1 MTTATLAELLEPCSA
16 EDFLDESYGTSYRQV
31 PGSPGKFSDLLSWA
45 RLNEILDGHPLDWLH
60 AETDGP
66 VVRNRLSLVR
76 RGQAIA
82 PASFFRDV
90 PGPRGNPVRRVDPVR
105 VAQLLR
111 DGASLIVDGIDELH
125 EPIGALAYRLERT
138 LHEPVRV
145 NLYASWTPTPSLER
159 HWDTHDIFVLQ
170 VSGRKHW
177 RVYAPRR
184 RYPVGDDVDLAP
196 APAGEPAWEG
206 MLEAGDLLYLPRGW
220 WHAAAAV
227 NGPSLHL
234 TVGVYKRTG
243 LDLVEWLRGQL
254 RDSETFREDLPRF
267 ASPAEQSDHLERLR
281 DELLARWDTALLDRF
296 LRDADAA
303 ATPRRPTLNLP
314 CIAPHD
320 SQG

>member
-45 RLNEILDGHPLDWLH
+45 RLNEILDAHPLDWLH

-170 VSGRKHW
+170 VGGRKHW
-177 RVYAPRR
+177 RVYAPAAPVSGRR
-184 RYPVGDDVDLAP
+184 RRGSRTGARGASRVGGHARGGRPPVPPAVGGGTPRPPSKDRASISRSASTSAP
-196 APAGEPAWEG
+196 AST
-206 MLEAGDLLYLPRGW
+206 W
-220 WHAAAAV
+220 WS
-227 NGPSLHL
+227 GCE
-234 TVGVYKRTG
+234 
-243 LDLVEWLRGQL
+243 VEL
-254 RDSETFREDLPRF
+254 RDSETWQAT
-267 ASPAEQSDHLERLR
+267 ASCPIVNGVAVGIAFQWQNVTPFGISSASDF
-281 DELLARWDTALLDRF
+281 LLDPPPA
-296 LRDADAA
+296 LTSDKYAE
-303 ATPRRPTLNLP
+303 PTTK
-314 CIAPHD
+314 
-320 SQG
+320 S